1 MSNEPSTTDRVI
13 APLRESRRPLYD
25 GLGQV
30 HVAAGAVDA
39 AEQRVALAAL
49 AAALAYLQDELLP
62 ACRAEEATL
71 FIAVEG
77 ALAAVYSTRVMK
89 AQHAS
94 IGAMAADLAQVVDAA
109 RADGDVAAYRRYL
122 LPLLYGLY
130 ALVRAHL
137 EAEDDAYLSLLDEH
151 LSESQVGM
159 IVDNMRRMISGGTKT
174 K

>member
-1 MSNEPSTTDRVI
+1 MSTEPSTTDRVI

-25 GLGQV
+25 GLRQV

-49 AAALAYLQDELLP
+49 AAALAYLQDELVP

-94 IGAMAADLAQVVDAA
+94 IGAMVADLAQVVGAA

-151 LSESQVGM
+151 LSESQVVM

>member
-1 MSNEPSTTDRVI
+1 MPTEPSSSDRVV

-25 GLGQV
+25 GLRQLQ
-30 HVAAGAVDA
+30 VAASAVDA
-39 AEQRVALAAL
+39 AGQ
-49 AAALAYLQDELLP
+49 AAALDALDAALGYLQRDLVP

-77 ALAAVYSTRVMK
+77 AMAAVYSTRVMA

-94 IGAMAADLAQVVDAA
+94 IAAMVADLAQVAGAA
-109 RADGDVAAYRRYL
+109 RAGGDVTAYRRYL

-137 EAEDDAYLSLLDEH
+137 EAEDDAYLPLLDEH